1 MAGGKAFEAIVSIA
15 GKVDPSLARSLNQ
28 AQKEAE
34 GFSKKLGAAAKIGA
48 AGVAAM
54 GAAAIAGTK
63 KAIDAASEYQTNFA
77 KTTTLLTGNQEEL
90 DAYSKSILQLSND
103 TGIAAGELTDTV
115 YNAISAGVSQEDAV
129 SFANK
134 AAQLASGGFTDSA
147 TAVDVLTTALNA
159 YGLESD
165 KAGQISDYLI
175 TTQNLGKTT
184 VNELAS
190 SVGKVIPIASAYG
203 VEMDNLSTAYAQ
215 LTAGGIA
222 TAVAGTYL
230 KGMLN
235 ELGDSGSTVSSVLK
249 SETGMSFAELTESGK
264 SLGDIMN
271 ILGESVNGDAGAFNE
286 LWSSSEAGVGALSL
300 FNSGADAYNTTL
312 KAMQE
317 SSGATQTAYEK
328 MTDTFSHK
336 VDVIKNLAQNTFID
350 IGQQM
355 LPGLS
360 EGLDEIIPVI
370 ENISSNVIPQITSKI
385 GEIMPVVKPIFLFIM
400 SFLSTTG
407 TTVMNLVGEI
417 WQVMQDIMSDVNRMF
432 GGGLGIALM
441 VMCGQVKEAFSDISN
456 SVMHVITQLQPIF
469 QILKDQIAVIIVSII
484 DSIRDGLPFVMTI
497 LKSVMG
503 IISQIISVLVTVGA
517 SILSVVMPAARK
529 LFEAIQSLRTILLQ
543 VLAQVLP
550 ILQSWLSVLMPILK
564 LVAKIIGVILGGAIA
579 NAINLLTHIINVVRT
594 VLSVFSGV
602 ISFFQGFIA
611 SWISIWQ
618 SVSGAVESAFIGLV
632 GIVKAPIN
640 TIIGMVNGVIDKI
653 NSVKIT
659 VPNWVPKPY
668 GGKSFSIGI
677 PNLPMLASGGL
688 TQGPS
693 IAGEDGQEMVISFN
707 PKYRDSNIDYWK
719 RAGQM
724 LGVVNESAKTGQ
736 ALASDEGYSSIL
748 EHKTTNN
755 NSNYVIEKME
765 FNPTIIIRGDAKKED
780 IKEAID
786 EAKEDFFDRIDEWWD
801 DKTGGGN
808 YEPVF

>member
-1 MAGGKAFEAIVSIA
+1 MADGKAFEAIVSIA
-15 GKVDPSLARSLNQ
+15 GKVDPSLEKSIAK
-28 AQKEAE
+28 AQKSTI
-34 GFSKKLGAAAKIGA
+34 GFGKGLKIAGAIGA
-48 AGVAAM
+48 AGLAAVGTATVAA
-54 GAAAIAGTK
+54 TK
-63 KAIDAASEYQTNFA
+63 GLLDLGEEYKAASNTIRIGTGATGTALDDLNDSMKNVYKSVPTDLESASSSIADLNTR
-77 KTTTLLTGNQEEL
+77 LGLTGDNLEMMSKQSLMVTKTLGDDTSGVIEESSQ
-90 DAYSKSILQLSND
+90 AFQQWN
-103 TGIAAGELTDTV
+103 V
-115 YNAISAGVSQEDAV
+115 SADNMSSEMDYIFKVSQ
-129 SFANK
+129 ST
-134 AAQLASGGFTDSA
+134 GMGFT
-147 TAVDVLTTALNA
+147 
-159 YGLESD
+159 
-165 KAGQISDYLI
+165 
-175 TTQNLGKTT
+175 
-184 VNELAS
+184 
-190 SVGKVIPIASAYG
+190 
-203 VEMDNLSTAYAQ
+203 
-215 LTAGGIA
+215 
-222 TAVAGTYL
+222 
-230 KGMLN
+230 
-235 ELGDSGSTVSSVLK
+235 
-249 SETGMSFAELTESGK
+249 
-264 SLGDIMN
+264 SLM
-271 ILGESVNGDAGAFNE
+271 
-286 LWSSSEAGVGALSL
+286 
-300 FNSGADAYNTTL
+300 T
-312 KAMQE
+312 AMQ
-317 SSGATQTAYEK
+317 SSGATLQDLGYSFDESAAMIGSLDKAGIDSNVVLAAMKKGLAGVAESGGDVKATMADYITQIENAESTTDALAIASGVFGSKASVTMVQAIQRGALSADDLTTSLQESSESILTAAK
-328 MTDTFSHK
+328 DTYTLSDRFNMIKSK
-336 VDVIKNLAQNTFID
+336 GKNLLEPVASGT
-350 IGQQM
+350 
-355 LPGLS
+355 L
-360 EGLDEIIPVI
+360 EIVEEAFPLL
-370 ENISSNVIPQITSKI
+370 ESAMDNVIPVLQSGAQQIMPIVEGVSQNIFPVITQGFNSV
-385 GEIMPVVKPIFLFIM
+385 MPVVQSLIPVFLYLFTSIAG
-400 SFLSTTG
+400 SISQ
-407 TTVMNLVGEI
+407 I
-417 WQVMQDIMSDVNRMF
+417 
-432 GGGLGIALM
+432 GGLIGNTLQQILPTIMLVIGEAGNLIMASFQTIGPCIEQIMQQMQPLIQLM
-441 VMCGQVKEAFSDISN
+441 ISN
-456 SVMHVITQLQPIF
+456 IIPIIQSVTNSIKQSIPF
-469 QILKDQIAVIIVSII
+469 IV
-484 DSIRDGLPFVMTI
+484 TI

-503 IISQIISVLVTVGA
+503 IISQIISVLATLGA
-517 SILSVVMPAARK
+517 SIFATVMPAAK
-529 LFEAIQSLRTILLQ
+529 QLFEAIQSLRTILLQ

-659 VPNWVPKPY
+659 VPDWVPKPY